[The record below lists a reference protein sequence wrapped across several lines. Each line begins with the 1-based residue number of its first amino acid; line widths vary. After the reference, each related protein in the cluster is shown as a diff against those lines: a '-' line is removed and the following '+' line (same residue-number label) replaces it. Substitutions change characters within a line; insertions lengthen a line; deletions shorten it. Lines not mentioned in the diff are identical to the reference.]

1 MKIEVLGPGCP
12 NCTALAAAVKASAD
26 KLGIDYELTKV
37 TDIMKITEYGV
48 MMTPALVIDGQVRL
62 SGRAAREPELTELL
76 KAAQSAADSPD

>member
-48 MMTPALVIDGQVRL
+48 MMTPALVVVMATMVGML
-62 SGRAAREPELTELL
+62 YGAFA
-76 KAAQSAADSPD
+76 

>member
-26 KLGIDYELTKV
+26 RLGIDYELTKV

-48 MMTPALVIDGQVRL
+48 MLTPALVINGQVRL
-62 SGRAAREPELTELL
+62 SGRTAREAELAKILEQ
-76 KAAQSAADSPD
+76 AQGEQP